1 MSNLIHTEELEVL
14 SVSIEYV
21 INISSFVKI
30 LFFFSLSLS
39 FFFFFCTNHLPLNS
53 LSETLNDFLCF
64 ALEKKSGANVKEE
77 LSGLTA
83 ILRR

>member
-39 FFFFFCTNHLPLNS
+39 FFFCTNHLPLNS